1 MPEHENAPHSVV
13 ARHHGVSMGR
23 RGINS
28 ASSDSGSGK
37 PWALV
42 PLIPKYLEP
51 EHGGYVGA
59 IEAALDNA
67 EIRNIAVSGSYG
79 VGKSSILRE
88 VARKQ
93 VRRVVELSLS
103 ALAPIEA
110 SNLDESVPKQ
120 ATTPTNRIQQEI
132 VKQLL
137 YREEPGK
144 MPGSRFRRIERFQ
157 WGREVAVAILLAL
170 AVTVIFLLTAW
181 SGMIAAAL
189 VPLVDLELWVHVL
202 VFGVAFVVALS
213 VRRLLNGRIHVKQ
226 LSAGSAT
233 VTLDDKSVSYFD
245 QYLDE
250 IVYFFE
256 VSGREIVIFEDIDRF
271 NDSHIFETLRSLNA
285 LLNASPQIN
294 KPIRFIYAIRDSI
307 FDQIELEHEGRK
319 PEHEFK
325 GIDDPAEA
333 EVVRANRTK
342 FFDLVVPVVPFI
354 THRSARNLAAQL
366 LGDIEHDV
374 SADLLDLAGRYI
386 PDMRLIKNVRN
397 EFIVFRD
404 RIFSGDG
411 TQLNLSET
419 NLFAMMLY
427 KSTHLTDFETIRTGK
442 SNLDRLYAAGRRL
455 VAVNIK
461 RIERETRD
469 IRNRLARLDSVA
481 ARSGQLG
488 NQLFAYI
495 DRVAEH
501 SGFINEHRRFTVGG
515 AATTEAELRETAFW
529 RAFVEPDEDQILTV
543 INNRGQQLKFRRTAL
558 STSLSDPLKLADWDE
573 SERDRLQATLDED
586 VASLNFLR
594 GADMGALIKRP
605 EFLVGYGASEQPLDA
620 IARELFTEGLAYQ
633 LVRAGYIDRNFTLYT
648 STFHGG
654 RVGPAATNFII
665 HHVDRDVMDEHFE
678 LGAEDVAA
686 VVRELG
692 DEALSRPAMYNIAI
706 LDNLLHKDSDAAQIM
721 IRSLEPLGDDQTRF
735 LQSYLSSGNEF
746 VRFVQYFTAAS
757 SRVLV
762 YLVSRQLEVDDMRRL
777 ELVGVALGS
786 LIDGEQYRTDSDL
799 SAYLSARYADLSV
812 LTSEPISEAL
822 AERIALIF
830 ADAGIRIPALEPLSN
845 TVRQAFVEHS
855 LYEINRKNL
864 QIAIGSE
871 ESLALDVVRLAGQ
884 AVYSHVL
891 ANLDAYLS
899 AIDETS
905 ATVEA
910 NVRFIPTI
918 EDVLNENATWL
929 GDVIEHASTDCV
941 VTNLSDVAEE
951 AWPALAEHDRFPPTF
966 SNISGY
972 VKSMGALD
980 TNVAKVLASAR
991 AISDHDTVGEDR
1003 KRELA
1008 KVMLAARDSLPSAS
1022 LRAEL
1027 VAGLCLDDYLDV
1039 NEISAENGELFALL
1053 LKHGIVQDDQA
1064 IFAHLAGTT
1073 WATRECVIQASTRFK
1088 DYMTPALVQRDLA
1101 ELLLSDKVEMAIKTV
1116 IVDQASDYFETSDVR
1131 VLAQLAIFASQ
1142 HEREIAVDV
1151 IWKMAAAGVQHQDV
1165 VSLLNPHLAA
1175 IGREELIGILE
1186 SLGGDYAKL
1195 TSVGRDKPKITNTS
1209 ANRAL
1214 LECLKG
1220 HGIVN
1225 SYSENESVIKV
1236 NKKHK

>member
-1 MPEHENAPHSVV
+1 MRAPR
-13 ARHHGVSMGR
+13 ARRFHGTTARLRGR
-23 RGINS
+23 RGIS
-28 ASSDSGSGK
+28 PTLQDSGSGK
-37 PWALV
+37 PWELV
-42 PLIPKYLEP
+42 PLVPKYIER
-51 EHGGYVGA
+51 EHGGYVAA
-59 IEAALDNA
+59 IEAALDDA
-67 EIRNIAVSGSYG
+67 EIRNIAVSGSFG

-93 VRRVVELSLS
+93 ERRVVELSLS
-103 ALAPIEA
+103 TLAPIEA

-120 ATTPTNRIQQEI
+120 ARTKTNRIQQEI

-137 YREEPGK
+137 YREKPGK

-157 WGREVAVAILLAL
+157 LGREVAVAILLAL
-170 AVTVIFLLTAW
+170 VVAVVFLLTGW
-181 SGMIAAAL
+181 SEEIAAAL
-189 VPLVDLELWVHVL
+189 VPLVNPELWVHVL
-202 VFGVAFVVALS
+202 VLGVGFVVALC
-213 VRRLLNGRIHVKQ
+213 VRFLLNGKIHVKQ

-256 VSGREIVIFEDIDRF
+256 VSGREIVIFEDLDRF
-271 NDSHIFETLRSLNA
+271 NDSHIFETLRSLNS
-285 LLNASPQIN
+285 LLNASPQIK
-294 KPIRFIYAIRDSI
+294 KPIRFIYALRDRI
-307 FDQIELEHEGRK
+307 FDQNELNLEGRK
-319 PEHEFK
+319 PEKEFK

-342 FFDLVVPVVPFI
+342 FFDLVIPVVPFI
-354 THRSARNLAAQL
+354 THLSARDLAAQS

-374 SADLLDLAGRYI
+374 SADLLDLAGRYF
-386 PDMRLIKNVRN
+386 PEMRLITNVRN

-411 TQLNLSET
+411 KQLNLSET

-427 KSTHLTDFETIRTGK
+427 KSTHLTDFEDIRTGK
-442 SNLDRLYAAGRRL
+442 SNLDQLYEAGREI
-455 VAVNIK
+455 VAANIK
-461 RIERETRD
+461 RIEGEKRGV
-469 IRNRLARLDSVA
+469 RNRLARLDSVA
-481 ARSGQLG
+481 ARSEQLG
-488 NQLFAYI
+488 DQLLAYI

-501 SGFINEHRRFTVGG
+501 SSFSGHRKFSFGG
-515 AATTEAELRETAFW
+515 DATTEAELRGAAFW
-529 RAFVEPDEDQILTV
+529 RAFLEPEEDQILTV
-543 INNRGQQLKFRRTAL
+543 TFQPRQQLKFRRTTL
-558 STSLSDPLKLADWDE
+558 STALSDPLKLADWDE
-573 SERDRLQATLDED
+573 SERESLQATLDEH
-586 VASLNFLR
+586 VASLKFLR

-605 EFLVGYGASEQPLDA
+605 EFEVGVNATKQSLDTKA
-620 IARELFTEGLAYQ
+620 CELLTNGLAYQ

-678 LGAEDVAA
+678 LSAKDVDA

-706 LDNLLHKDSDAAQIM
+706 LDHLLLEDSDAADIM
-721 IRSLEPLGDDQTRF
+721 IRSLAPLGDDQTRF
-735 LQSYLSSGNEF
+735 LQSYLSGGNEL
-746 VRFVQYFTAAS
+746 VGFVQYFTAAS

-777 ELVGVALGS
+777 ELVGVALGN
-786 LIDGEQYRTDSDL
+786 LTDLEYRTDSDL
-799 SAYLSARYADLSV
+799 SAYLSAHYADLSI
-812 LTSEPISEAL
+812 LTSKPLSEAL

-830 ADAGIRIPALEPLSN
+830 ADAGIRIPALEPLSR

-910 NVRFIPTI
+910 NGRFIPTI

-929 GDVIEHASTDCV
+929 GKVIEHASTDCV
-941 VTNLSDVAEE
+941 VTNLSDVPEE
-951 AWPALAEHDRFPPTF
+951 AWPALAEHERFPATF
-966 SNISGY
+966 RNVSGY

-991 AISDHDTVGEDR
+991 AISDHDTVGEDH

-1008 KVMLAARDSLPSAS
+1008 KVILAARDSLPSAS

-1027 VAGLCLDDYLDV
+1027 VAGLCLDGYLDV
-1039 NEISAENGELFALL
+1039 SEISAEEGELFALL
-1053 LKHGIVQDDQA
+1053 LKHGIVRDDQA
-1064 IFAHLAGTT
+1064 TFAHIAGTT
-1073 WATRECVIQASTRFK
+1073 WETRECVIQASARFK
-1088 DYMTPALVQRDLA
+1088 DYMTPALVQGDLA
-1101 ELLLSDKVEMAIKTV
+1101 ELLLSDKVEMAIKTM
-1116 IVDQASDYFETSDVR
+1116 IVDQASQYFGNSDIS
-1131 VLAQLAIFASQ
+1131 VLAQLARFASK
-1142 HEREIAVDV
+1142 HDREITVDV
-1151 IWKMAAAGVQHQDV
+1151 IRKMAKTGLEHQDV

-1225 SYSENESVIKV
+1225 TYKENKSVIKV
-1236 NKKHK
+1236 NKKYK